1 MLGSLIARLLGRGSA
16 AASDERLQA
25 AQAALTGSDHAR
37 AQALAR
43 EQLATGEHAAAAWS
57 VLGLSA
63 KAQGDFDAA
72 QAGLEQAL
80 TLVEPS
86 AKSDRTLLHTH
97 LGQVLWSKALTREAL
112 AEFHAALALDPD
124 YHKARSALLYCLS
137 FAEGIPPEAI
147 AAEYAEFGRRHALPL
162 QVTATGHANPRDPA
176 RRLRVGYS
184 AFSFANR
191 VNLPY
196 LEPVFRAHDPARVEL
211 VLFDDGP
218 EDAQARAMLGG
229 LVQGWH
235 QTRGMDDERFAALVR
250 EQGID
255 VLVDLSGHLNDNR
268 LLAFAR
274 GPAPVQASWLSYPQ
288 STGVPAIGY
297 RITDAHCDPAGSEH
311 FYNETLLR
319 LPHSYW
325 CYAPPEDPAPGPLPA
340 LSRGPVTFGS
350 FNNHRKISDA
360 SLALWA
366 KLLARL
372 PDARMHFVTVPP
384 GASHARILAAF
395 AREGVAG
402 ERIRIDGWL
411 SEAEYRARWN
421 EVDIALDPF
430 PYNGATTTLDA
441 LWMGVPVVTLAGN
454 TCSSRAALS
463 ILTSAGLPEFVAHHD
478 TGYLDIAA
486 ALAADLPALSALRS
500 GLRTRMR
507 ASPLMD
513 APAFSRALEDCYF
526 QAWRAWCARPAN

>member
-1 MLGSLIARLLGRGSA
+1 MG
-16 AASDERLQA
+16 
-25 AQAALTGSDHAR
+25 DHLR

-43 EQLATGEHAAAAWS
+43 EQLASGEQAASAWS

-72 QAGLEQAL
+72 QSGLEQAL
-80 TLVEPS
+80 TLVEQG
-86 AKSDRTLLHTH
+86 AVQDRALLHTH
-97 LGQVLWSKALTREAL
+97 LGQVLWSKALTCEAL
-112 AEFHAALALDPD
+112 AQFRAALALDPD
-124 YHKARSALLYCLS
+124 YLKARSALLYCLS
-137 FAEGIPPEAI
+137 FAEGVTPEVI
-147 AAEYAEFGRRHALPL
+147 AAEYAEFGRRHAGPL
-162 QVTATGHANPRDPA
+162 QAGSPAHATPRDPA

-184 AFSFANR
+184 AFNFANR

-211 VLFDDGP
+211 LLFDDGP
-218 EDAQARAMLGG
+218 DPTQAQATLGG

-235 QTRGMDDERFAALVR
+235 RTRGMNDARFAALVR
-250 EQGID
+250 EQEID

-274 GPAPVQASWLSYPQ
+274 GPAPVQVSWLSYPQ

-297 RITDAHCDPAGSEH
+297 RITDWHCDPEGSDQH
-311 FYNETLLR
+311 YNETLLR

-325 CYAPPEDPAPGPLPA
+325 CYAPPEDPAPGLLPA
-340 LSRGPVTFGS
+340 LSRGHVTFGS

-395 AREGVAG
+395 ARESVAAD
-402 ERIRIDGWL
+402 RIRIDGWL
-411 SEAEYRARWN
+411 TELEYRARWN

-454 TCSSRAALS
+454 TCASRAALS
-463 ILTSAGLPEFVAHHD
+463 ILTSAGLPQYVAGD
-478 TGYLDIAA
+478 EAGYLDIAA
-486 ALAADLPALSALRS
+486 ALAADLPALAALRDGVRS
-500 GLRTRMR
+500 RLR

-513 APAFSRALEDCYF
+513 APAFTRALEDCFF
-526 QAWRAWCARPAN
+526 QAWRAWCAGPKS